1 MAKII
6 AGKNGKLLE
15 GDKEEKKLCSCP
27 KDKKDKCPLDQKCLS
42 DNIVYQATVTQ
53 PNQEKET
60 YIGQTSCDFKKK
72 IICTPPNIQGQNKK
86 SNSIE

>member
-27 KDKKDKCPLDQKCLS
+27 KDKKDKCPLVQKCLS
-42 DNIVYQATVTQ
+42 DKPKKLNLI
-53 PNQEKET
+53 
-60 YIGQTSCDFKKK
+60 KKK
-72 IICTPPNIQGQNKK
+72 
-86 SNSIE
+86 